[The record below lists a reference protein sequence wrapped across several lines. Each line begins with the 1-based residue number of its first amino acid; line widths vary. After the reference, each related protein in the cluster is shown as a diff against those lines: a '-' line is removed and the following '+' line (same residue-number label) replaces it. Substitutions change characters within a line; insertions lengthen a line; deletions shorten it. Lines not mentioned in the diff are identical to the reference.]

1 MKHLICN
8 TAAIVAL
15 TLSVG
20 SIADTSEGLVQVSS
34 LAVKDR
40 IQSLEL
46 INVTSEK
53 PIAEEAAA
61 PDLELA
67 AILDEIAALETVEVE

>member
-46 INVTSEK
+46 INVTSIPSSRK
-53 PIAEEAAA
+53 
-61 PDLELA
+61 DLEA
-67 AILDEIAALETVEVE
+67 

>member
-46 INVTSEK
+46 INVTSEN